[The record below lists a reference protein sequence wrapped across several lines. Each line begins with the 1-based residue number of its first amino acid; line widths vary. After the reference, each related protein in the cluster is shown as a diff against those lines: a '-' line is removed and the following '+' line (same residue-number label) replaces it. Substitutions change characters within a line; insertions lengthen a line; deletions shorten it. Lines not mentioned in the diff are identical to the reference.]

1 MNKSKLLSSLFIKML
16 MSAGL
21 VTVIPMRHVITLL
34 HHSIVH
40 AKKVLLETEEIVQ
53 VYPKRCFLYFCS
65 QFRLLAHCMLA

>member
-40 AKKVLLETEEIVQ
+40 AKKVLLETEETVQ
-53 VYPKRCFLYFCS
+53 V
-65 QFRLLAHCMLA
+65 